1 MKIDYLNIIKSAFE
15 NHEISKAYS
24 IDINY
29 FERSENYPNSEGI
42 HFESKLFCGEIFMYF
57 GTMKYLEAQF
67 VIFETGSDNTIIKDD
82 LDKSGIVNEIIQF
95 LDARTVE
102 LKTIA

>member
-1 MKIDYLNIIKSAFE
+1 VKTDYLNIIKTAFE
-15 NHEISKAYS
+15 SHEISKENS
-24 IDINY
+24 ININC

-42 HFESKLFCGEIFMYF
+42 HFESKIFCGEVFMYF

-82 LDKSGIVNEIIQF
+82 LDKTEIVNEINQF
-95 LDARTVE
+95 LDSRTME
-102 LKTIA
+102 LKNIV